1 MARRN
6 WQRPCWHC
14 FGYTPLHRATKLFGC
29 DNEMVNHLIANG
41 ANVNAIE
48 STGAAPLHIAAHFG
62 ITEIAKILIAN
73 GANVN
78 AVMING
84 TTPLM
89 QAEWSGAK
97 DLIELLIKHGA
108 QK

>member
-1 MARRN
+1 
-6 WQRPCWHC
+6 
-14 FGYTPLHRATKLFGC
+14 
-29 DNEMVNHLIANG
+29 MVNHLIANG

-48 STGAAPLHIAAHFG
+48 STGAAPLHVTAHFG

-78 AVMING
+78 AVIING

-97 DLIELLIKHGA
+97 DLTPYSHSVRSHYVFISLNKSG
-108 QK
+108 